1 MTKETK
7 PRSGR
12 AAPARP
18 RPGDRPGAASGR
30 ARTPGRPAAASPEL
44 RPRLL
49 DAALACYVRD
59 GIAASS
65 LRAIAREAGVT
76 PALLHYYFG
85 DAQQLREAVVEERV
99 LPAVGVLRESL
110 PPDAGDVA
118 ALVAA
123 FVGGVARL
131 VERFPWLPALWV
143 REVLCEGGQLRGLLL
158 ERVGPQL
165 PVMLA
170 QRFAQAQRDGVF
182 NPDLDPRL
190 AVVSLIGLTFF
201 PAASAPIWR
210 SLFQASDIDAE
221 ALRAHTIALLDRGLG
236 AG

>member
-12 AAPARP
+12 TASARP
-18 RPGDRPGAASGR
+18 RTSDRPGAASGR
-30 ARTPGRPAAASPEL
+30 PRTPGRPAAASPEL

-170 QRFAQAQRDGVF
+170 QRFAQAQRDGVL

-221 ALRAHTIALLDRGLG
+221 ALRAHTIALLDRGFG